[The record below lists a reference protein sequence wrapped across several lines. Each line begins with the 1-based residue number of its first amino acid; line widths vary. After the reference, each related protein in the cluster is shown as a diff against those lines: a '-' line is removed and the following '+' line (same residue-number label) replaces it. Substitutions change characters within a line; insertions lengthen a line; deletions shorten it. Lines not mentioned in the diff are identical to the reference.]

1 MKRAVGLPVLLLAAA
16 LAAACSDDVQDIYSS
31 YPAFFR
37 FSPVTAASQL
47 YTAVSNPGQFCTVT
61 FQNGQYYIFTDA
73 RGTSTSWSV
82 TAQQQ
87 YGQPVYISGFIVG
100 TPAVIDMSGQF
111 PLTAYDLVCPHY
123 HAPRGLRRRDAD
135 DLPPLRQLLRP
146 QQRRH
151 ARERP
156 RHAHALPLPRGV
168 QPRHANAHHTKLSP
182 LIPHRPGRYPNR
194 PGRIVSGRHDGTVMG
209 WGDVDA
215 GLCPERVRRDESR
228 L

>member
-73 RGTSTSWSV
+73 RGTSTSC
-82 TAQQQ
+82 
-87 YGQPVYISGFIVG
+87 GQPVYISGFIVG

-111 PLTAYDLVCPHY
+111 PLTAYDLVCPHCDQT
-123 HAPRGLRRRDAD
+123 ASITRPVAFDGETQMTCPRCGSSY
-135 DLPPLRQLLRP
+135 DLNNGGMP
-146 QQRRH
+146 
-151 ARERP
+151 
-156 RHAHALPLPRGV
+156 
-168 QPRHANAHHTKLSP
+168 
-182 LIPHRPGRYPNR
+182 
-194 PGRIVSGRHDGTVMG
+194 VSGPATRTLYRYHVAYSQGTQT
-209 WGDVDA
+209 
-215 GLCPERVRRDESR
+215 LIIQN
-228 L
+228 

>member
-87 YGQPVYISGFIVG
+87 YGRPVFISGFIVG
-100 TPAVIDMSGQF
+100 TPAVMDMSGRF
-111 PLTAYDLVCPHY
+111 PLTAYDLVCPHCY
-123 HAPRGLRRRDAD
+123 ETSAITRPVSFDGETQMACPRCGNSY
-135 DLPPLRQLLRP
+135 DLNNGGMP
-146 QQRRH
+146 
-151 ARERP
+151 
-156 RHAHALPLPRGV
+156 
-168 QPRHANAHHTKLSP
+168 
-182 LIPHRPGRYPNR
+182 
-194 PGRIVSGRHDGTVMG
+194 VSGPATRTLYRYHVAYSQGTQT
-209 WGDVDA
+209 
-215 GLCPERVRRDESR
+215 LIIQN
-228 L
+228 